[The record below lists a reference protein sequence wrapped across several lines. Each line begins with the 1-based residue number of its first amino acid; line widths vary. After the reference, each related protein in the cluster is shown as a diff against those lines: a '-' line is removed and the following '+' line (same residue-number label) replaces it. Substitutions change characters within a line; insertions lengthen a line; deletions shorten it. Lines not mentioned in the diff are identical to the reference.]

1 MLRLKLGSGA
11 KFLTEKGE
19 GKFDSNSLNED
30 FTAKCFESLN
40 KKTFDNFC
48 CQLRKGLCCK
58 VLQKS
63 TVNAEVKVW
72 VIKLSSLGER
82 SSLLLKVASNSVL
95 QPMKVYQVSQLR

>member
-1 MLRLKLGSGA
+1 MSCEQPSTFPHFLRKTALDPSANPK
-11 KFLTEKGE
+11 EKGE

-30 FTAKCFESLN
+30 FAAKCFESLIE
-40 KKTFDNFC
+40 KAFDNFC

-72 VIKLSSLGER
+72 VIKLSSLGMR
-82 SSLLLKVASNSVL
+82 SSSLLSS
-95 QPMKVYQVSQLR
+95 LRNTAL